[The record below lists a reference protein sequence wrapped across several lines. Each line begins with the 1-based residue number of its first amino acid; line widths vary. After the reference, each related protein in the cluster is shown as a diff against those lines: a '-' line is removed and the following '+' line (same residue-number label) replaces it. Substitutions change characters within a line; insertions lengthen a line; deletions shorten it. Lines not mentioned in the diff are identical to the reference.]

1 MKSFIN
7 PKKEPLTVERLR
19 KFKGCEHLTDAEAE
33 EALLGIKTLS
43 ALLIE
48 LLKEEQ
54 NNNSEQLNQA
64 A

>member
-19 KFKGCEHLTDAEAE
+19 KFKGCENLTDVEAE
-33 EALLGIKTLS
+33 EAVLGIKILS
-43 ALLIE
+43 GLLIE

-54 NNNSEQLNQA
+54 NNNSGQLNQA

>member
-1 MKSFIN
+1 MRKFIN

-19 KFKGCEHLTDAEAE
+19 KFKGCENLTDAEAE

-48 LLKEEQ
+48 LLKEE
-54 NNNSEQLNQA
+54 NKNSEQLNQA

>member
-1 MKSFIN
+1 MKTFIN
-7 PKKEPLTVERLR
+7 PKKEPLTAERLR
-19 KFKGCEHLTDAEAE
+19 KFKGCEQLTDAEAE
-33 EALLGIKTLS
+33 QALLGIKTLS
-43 ALLIE
+43 VLLIE